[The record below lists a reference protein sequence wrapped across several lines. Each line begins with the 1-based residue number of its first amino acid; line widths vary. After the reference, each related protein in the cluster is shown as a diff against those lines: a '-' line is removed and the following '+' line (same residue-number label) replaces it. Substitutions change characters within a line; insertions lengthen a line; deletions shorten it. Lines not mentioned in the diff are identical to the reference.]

1 MLKLNH
7 TRPKSDVNVLAEEA
21 LPLTREAGGFAGTLQ
36 NQFSVST
43 SSAVAKP

>member
-21 LPLTREAGGFAGTLQ
+21 LLTREAGGYDGTLQ